1 MKNNKELSFSITTK
15 YYEEGTLK
23 DATNK
28 TKSFHDNTSENYFAE
43 NLINQRNLKLAL
55 KLKKSDQILLSFD
68 SVIKLIE
75 FF

>member
-43 NLINQRNLKLAL
+43 NLIN
-55 KLKKSDQILLSFD
+55 
-68 SVIKLIE
+68 
-75 FF
+75 